1 MGAQRKELL
10 YNYALLMFECGQINK
25 SLDYLNQFEKSLVKG
40 EDDSDLA
47 NVTLF
52 RDFIEWS
59 TNGTVDRGTSDSYE
73 TLLGQI
79 KNKNVRGVLQ
89 NNLICYKPGQQ
100 VEHTHEVLRMFEES
114 LETDYK
120 MTLKQRTVLQL
131 NRLSLLLR
139 KGRLPEAHKLLK
151 QLETKENLSQEVD
164 FIKNR
169 YFLLKKIKDPE
180 TESFIKEVSAKY
192 PGLGYA
198 LKADWLK
205 ERGDETSLLGDLKGK
220 GPESSHPVIK
230 SFLFSLLL
238 KHSTLFE
245 QYSDYLAQM
254 AELTSDASILHILL
268 SIYQNKG
275 DQEKQK
281 FILLRLLKLS
291 PKDPHVKIQ
300 LAELYLS

>member
-1 MGAQRKELL
+1 MLPFLKEGGLLEEEKEEYAINLTATGLNKALNLQVAQEYEKIVMGAQRKELL

-114 LETDYK
+114 LETEYK

-151 QLETKENLSQEVD
+151 
-164 FIKNR
+164 
-169 YFLLKKIKDPE
+169 
-180 TESFIKEVSAKY
+180 
-192 PGLGYA
+192 
-198 LKADWLK
+198 
-205 ERGDETSLLGDLKGK
+205 
-220 GPESSHPVIK
+220 
-230 SFLFSLLL
+230 
-238 KHSTLFE
+238 
-245 QYSDYLAQM
+245 
-254 AELTSDASILHILL
+254 
-268 SIYQNKG
+268 
-275 DQEKQK
+275 
-281 FILLRLLKLS
+281 
-291 PKDPHVKIQ
+291 
-300 LAELYLS
+300 